1 VQVDLNNQVAFVCG
15 SNSGIGRAIAVVLAK
30 NGADIVLNGRAAA
43 SAREVIDEIQ
53 PLGRKVIFEKADIT
67 EYHEM
72 RRAVDHALSEFG
84 KIDILVVSGG
94 VTGSGLKSDLFLET
108 PTESYL
114 AWAKTRWCS
123 RLYCVRAVLDHMVE
137 RHTGKIVLI
146 STDAGRWPTPAE
158 CMAGSLGAA
167 VVMTTKVLAQE
178 LSRWQIR
185 VNTICLTAMEG
196 TPSYDYATQLSAR
209 LAGVFKK
216 ALAKQPFRVTSE
228 DVANAALFFCS
239 DESKAITGQI
249 LSVNGGLS
257 FPG

>member
-1 VQVDLNNQVAFVCG
+1 MQVDLNNQVAFVCG
-15 SNSGIGRAIAVVLAK
+15 SSSGIGRAIAVVLAK
-30 NGADIVLNGRAAA
+30 NGADIVLNGRAEA
-43 SAREVIDEIQ
+43 SAREAIDEIQ
-53 PLGRKVIFEKADIT
+53 RLGRKVIFEKADIS
-67 EYHEM
+67 EYHDM
-72 RRAVDHALSEFG
+72 KRAADQALLEFG

-108 PTESYL
+108 PPESYL

-123 RLYCVRAVLDHMVE
+123 RLYCVRAVLDHMVH

-167 VVMTTKVLAQE
+167 VVMTTKVLARE

-185 VNTICLTAMEG
+185 VNAICITAMEG
-196 TPSYDYATQLSAR
+196 TPGYNYATQLSAR
-209 LAGVFKK
+209 LADVFKK

-239 DESKAITGQI
+239 DESNAITGQI